1 MSRRTAG
8 GRSGAASRGAARGR
22 SGAASRGAAGGRS
35 RAAGRRPPAG
45 AAAADARAGAGAG
58 PPPASKLGGALLI
71 LAGVA
76 AVVVVLV
83 LVLRGGDDE
92 EPARTG
98 AAAPTA
104 TPSATATA
112 TPQVTDQIALR
123 APAGGKARGAMTVFL
138 QDGELGFAL
147 QATGVP
153 RNTNGNAYAVWF
165 TGPGDKA
172 VRLGFTNAVGAD
184 GRLGI
189 QGPSEQ
195 GAAAFPR
202 QYASYSTVVVSKETT
217 QDASAPS
224 EVVLRGALPKGR

>member
-1 MSRRTAG
+1 M
-8 GRSGAASRGAARGR
+8 
-22 SGAASRGAAGGRS
+22 
-35 RAAGRRPPAG
+35 
-45 AAAADARAGAGAG
+45 
-58 PPPASKLGGALLI
+58 
-71 LAGVA
+71 A